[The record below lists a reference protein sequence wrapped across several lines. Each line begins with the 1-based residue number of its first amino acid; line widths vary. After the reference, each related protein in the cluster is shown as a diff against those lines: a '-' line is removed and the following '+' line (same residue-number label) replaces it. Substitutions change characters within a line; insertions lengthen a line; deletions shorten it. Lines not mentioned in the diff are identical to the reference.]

1 MARILRLEN
10 AKKLDVGNMV
20 QFRKKEG
27 NKYLRQDALILGK
40 LNDTDDF
47 RVLTAGDNGP
57 IFIKRS
63 QITIVYENNIWDL
76 NMSWNGIEEQIS

>member
-10 AKKLDVGNMV
+10 AKKLDVGNMI

-47 RVLTAGDNGP
+47 RVLTAVDNGP

-63 QITIVYENNIWDL
+63 QITIVYENDL
-76 NMSWNGIEEQIS
+76 SVSWNGIEEQIS